1 MEDEMIE
8 LTDIEGKKK
17 KYEILDVIYK
27 DEEEYAVMLPE
38 DSEDEVVIFK
48 IIPLAKEDQVEYQE
62 VTDDELTDEIF
73 NEFVKRTEEDYIL
86 KDFMITHRVFFC
98 MKL

>member
-48 IIPLAKEDQVEYQE
+48 IIPLAKEDEVEYLE
-62 VTDDELTDEIF
+62 VTDDELADEIF
-73 NEFVKRTEEDYIL
+73 NEFVKRTEED
-86 KDFMITHRVFFC
+86 
-98 MKL
+98 

>member
-8 LTDIEGKKK
+8 LTDMDGNSK

-38 DSEDEVVIFK
+38 DSDDEVIIFK
-48 IIPLAKEDQVEYQE
+48 IIPLAKEDEVEYQE
-62 VTDDELTDEIF
+62 VTDDKLADEIF
-73 NEFVKRTEEDYIL
+73 DEFVKRTEE
-86 KDFMITHRVFFC
+86 
-98 MKL
+98 

>member
-38 DSEDEVVIFK
+38 DSDDEVVIFK
-48 IIPLAKEDQVEYQE
+48 IIPLAKEDEVEYQE
-62 VTDDELTDEIF
+62 VTDDELADEIF
-73 NEFVKRTEEDYIL
+73 NEFVKRTEED
-86 KDFMITHRVFFC
+86 
-98 MKL
+98 

>member
-8 LTDIEGKKK
+8 LTDMDGNSK

-38 DSEDEVVIFK
+38 DSDDEVVIFK
-48 IIPLAKEDQVEYQE
+48 IIPLAKEDEVEYQE
-62 VTDDELTDEIF
+62 VTDDKLADEIF
-73 NEFVKRTEEDYIL
+73 DEFVKRTEE
-86 KDFMITHRVFFC
+86 
-98 MKL
+98 

>member
-38 DSEDEVVIFK
+38 DSDDEVVIFK
-48 IIPLAKEDQVEYQE
+48 IIPLAKGDEVEYQE
-62 VTDDELTDEIF
+62 VTDDELADEIF
-73 NEFVKRTEEDYIL
+73 NEFVKRTEEE
-86 KDFMITHRVFFC
+86 
-98 MKL
+98 

>member
-48 IIPLAKEDQVEYQE
+48 IIPLAKEDEVEYQE
-62 VTDDELTDEIF
+62 VTDDELADEIF
-73 NEFVKRTEEDYIL
+73 NEFVKRTEEE
-86 KDFMITHRVFFC
+86 
-98 MKL
+98 

>member
-38 DSEDEVVIFK
+38 DSDDEVVIFK
-48 IIPLAKEDQVEYQE
+48 IIPLAKEDEVEYQE
-62 VTDDELTDEIF
+62 VTDDELADEIF
-73 NEFVKRTEEDYIL
+73 NEFVKRTEEE
-86 KDFMITHRVFFC
+86 
-98 MKL
+98 

>member
-48 IIPLAKEDQVEYQE
+48 IIPLSKEDEVEYQE
-62 VTDDELTDEIF
+62 VTDDELADEIF
-73 NEFVKRTEEDYIL
+73 NEFVKRTEED
-86 KDFMITHRVFFC
+86 
-98 MKL
+98 

>member
-27 DEEEYAVMLPE
+27 DDEENCCNA
-38 DSEDEVVIFK
+38 S
-48 IIPLAKEDQVEYQE
+48 
-62 VTDDELTDEIF
+62 
-73 NEFVKRTEEDYIL
+73 RG
-86 KDFMITHRVFFC
+86 
-98 MKL
+98 

>member
-38 DSEDEVVIFK
+38 DSDDEVVIFK
-48 IIPLAKEDQVEYQE
+48 IIPLAKEDEVEYQE
-62 VTDDELTDEIF
+62 VTDDELADEIF
-73 NEFVKRTEEDYIL
+73 NEFVKRTEE
-86 KDFMITHRVFFC
+86 
-98 MKL
+98 

>member
-48 IIPLAKEDQVEYQE
+48 ITPLAKEDEVEYQE
-62 VTDDELTDEIF
+62 VTDDELADEIF
-73 NEFVKRTEEDYIL
+73 NEFVKRTEEE
-86 KDFMITHRVFFC
+86 
-98 MKL
+98 

>member
-27 DEEEYAVMLPE
+27 DEEEYAVMLQE
-38 DSEDEVVIFK
+38 DSDDEVVIFK
-48 IIPLAKEDQVEYQE
+48 IIPLAKEDEVEYQE
-62 VTDDELTDEIF
+62 VTDDELADEIF
-73 NEFVKRTEEDYIL
+73 NEFVKRTEEE
-86 KDFMITHRVFFC
+86 
-98 MKL
+98 